1 MAVIKPTPVSRI
13 GNGVA
18 MFLLMAFLL
27 GPVIWVLM
35 MSLKSYSDVIAY
47 PPKFLFTPTVEN
59 YRSVVFG
66 DEGASMSGGSGQFRG
81 YLLNSVIVSGG
92 AVLLSLLVGVPAA
105 YALSKGRLRG
115 EDHWAFTFLS
125 LRFAPELAVI
135 IPLYAIFQRVRLYD
149 TYLGLILAHQLI
161 TIPLVVW
168 IVRTFLNDVPQEV
181 EEAAQL
187 DGCGPLRVLTRVVI
201 PIVRPGIASAGIM
214 AFIFSWNN
222 LLMGLVLSG
231 KNTQPV
237 TVGIL
242 QAIGFD
248 QVRWGWMAA
257 AAMIA
262 AIPGMIVAVYLQR
275 HLVRGLTMGVGK

>member
-1 MAVIKPTPVSRI
+1 MNTLHRGGMAAAFALFLGFTLLPLAWI
-13 GNGVA
+13 
-18 MFLLMAFLL
+18 LLMSFKNY
-27 GPVIWVLM
+27 G
-35 MSLKSYSDVIAY
+35 DVIAY
-47 PPKFLFTPTVEN
+47 PPKFIFEPTLEN
-59 YRSVVFG
+59 YASVLFG
-66 DEGASMSGGSGQFRG
+66 DDRSLGGGSGQFRG
-81 YLLNSVIVSGG
+81 YLLNSVIISTG

-115 EDHWAFTFLS
+115 EDHFAFTFLS

-135 IPLYAIFQRVRLYD
+135 IPLYAIFQQVRLYD
-149 TYLGLILAHQLI
+149 SYLGLILSHQLI
-161 TIPLVVW
+161 TIPLIIW
-168 IVRTFLNDVPQEV
+168 IVRTFLNDVPVEI
-181 EEAAQL
+181 EEAAAL
-187 DGCGPLRVLTRVVI
+187 DGCGPWRTLKEVVI
-201 PIVRPGIASAGIM
+201 PVIRPGIASAGIM

-222 LLMGLVLSG
+222 LLMGLVLAG
-231 KNTQPV
+231 QNTQPV

-262 AIPGMIVAVYLQR
+262 ALPGMIVALYLQR

>member
-35 MSLKSYSDVIAY
+35 MSLKSYSDVITY